1 MIDTVDRETRSR
13 IMAAVRSR
21 DTAPELALRKALHAL
36 GFRYGL
42 HGRKLPGRP
51 DIVLPRYRAVI
62 FVEGCFWHGHEDCT
76 LYRLPSTRTEF
87 WTEKVERNRARDV
100 RTRRELDRMGWRHL
114 TVWEC
119 ALRGKRSPG
128 ARTVALKVADWLTG
142 GGVSDEIR
150 GD

>member
-62 FVEGCFWHGHEDCT
+62 FVEGCFWHGHEYCT

-87 WTEKVERNRARDV
+87 WTEKV
-100 RTRRELDRMGWRHL
+100 
-114 TVWEC
+114 
-119 ALRGKRSPG
+119 
-128 ARTVALKVADWLTG
+128 
-142 GGVSDEIR
+142 
-150 GD
+150 